1 MLASI
6 TESLYAQGLSLESV
20 TTELQKGADG
30 APEFVVHADCVAT
43 QPMDQTSILAMTS
56 ELNDLKHQ
64 LLLDVVD
71 VRIQRLSGTVQS
83 RKTGVRNVSPED

>member
-1 MLASI
+1 
-6 TESLYAQGLSLESV
+6 
-20 TTELQKGADG
+20 
-30 APEFVVHADCVAT
+30 
-43 QPMDQTSILAMTS
+43 MTS
-56 ELNDLKHQ
+56 ELNDLKYQ